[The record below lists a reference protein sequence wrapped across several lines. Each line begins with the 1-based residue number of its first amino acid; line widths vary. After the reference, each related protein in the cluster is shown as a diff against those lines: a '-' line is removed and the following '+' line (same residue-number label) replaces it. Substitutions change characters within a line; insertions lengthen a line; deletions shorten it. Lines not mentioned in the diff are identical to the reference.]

1 MKVNWTVR
9 LKNKTFW
16 VTVIPAVFVLI
27 STVSKA
33 LGFDLNLETTE
44 STILQV
50 VNVIFVILTTLGVI
64 TDPTTVGLGDSARAL
79 TYTEPS
85 K

>member
-64 TDPTTVGLGDSARAL
+64 TDPTTVGLSDSARAL